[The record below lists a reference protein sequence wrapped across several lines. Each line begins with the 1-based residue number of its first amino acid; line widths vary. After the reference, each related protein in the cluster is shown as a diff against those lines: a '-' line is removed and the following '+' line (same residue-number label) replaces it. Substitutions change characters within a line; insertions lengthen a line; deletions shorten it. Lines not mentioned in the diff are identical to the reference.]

1 MSLELFLDSKIIMS
15 MTKKTHFWPLDE
27 TTWTFNDLGEM
38 MAKTKTEQKRKKKK
52 KKKKTKKK
60 KTKKYAARTIHSFMK
75 NFS

>member
-1 MSLELFLDSKIIMS
+1 MS
-15 MTKKTHFWPLDE
+15 MTKKTHFWPLDW

-52 KKKKTKKK
+52 KKKKKKK
-60 KTKKYAARTIHSFMK
+60 YAAARTIHSFMK

>member
-1 MSLELFLDSKIIMS
+1 MS
-15 MTKKTHFWPLDE
+15 MTKKTHFWPLDYW

-52 KKKKTKKK
+52 KKKKYT
-60 KTKKYAARTIHSFMK
+60 AARTIHSFMK

>member
-1 MSLELFLDSKIIMS
+1 MS
-15 MTKKTHFWPLDE
+15 MTKKTHFWPLDW

-52 KKKKTKKK
+52 KKKK
-60 KTKKYAARTIHSFMK
+60 YAARTIHSFMK

>member
-1 MSLELFLDSKIIMS
+1 MS
-15 MTKKTHFWPLDE
+15 MTKKTHFWPLDW

-52 KKKKTKKK
+52 KK
-60 KTKKYAARTIHSFMK
+60 TKKYAARTIHSFMK

>member
-1 MSLELFLDSKIIMS
+1 MSMS

-52 KKKKTKKK
+52 KK
-60 KTKKYAARTIHSFMK
+60 YAARTIHSFMK